1 MNTKTDRSTE
11 LNPSS
16 PETLRGALRAVPML
30 PGMQDFLPDA
40 SEGSRAVYQTAV
52 SFLAESGFQRVDT
65 PVLEDSELFVRK
77 GGGELTGLLYTFN
90 DPGGNRVS
98 LRPEFTS
105 SVIRLFIENPGSG
118 LPLRWCYG
126 GPVFRYDRH
135 GGQCRQFTQVGA
147 EIIGAD
153 GVDVDANLIATT
165 LKGLRRMGVNGAV
178 ARVGHIEAFT
188 RIFAAFDLSDSSRR
202 FVAGN
207 LGRLKRGQ
215 TDAEQLSAR
224 ASEAGLVGVNE
235 EGVNGQGVNGEGV
248 NGDQPEPDSGPGS
261 QELLAELNLM
271 LNGDAQ
277 GPTGRRTPGEIL
289 ARLERKS
296 TQHRDPVELDRAL
309 DVASKLVRL
318 EGSPD
323 ETVKAARA
331 LLIESG
337 AVEAGASSDALAP
350 LQELI
355 QALRDSGVS
364 NGELVVDMGLA
375 RGMAYYTGPIFDLAT
390 PQSLRTLG
398 GGGRYDGLVQ
408 TLGGPNTATLGFA
421 YDMESVA
428 SAAGVN

>member
-11 LNPSS
+11 LDPGD
-16 PETLRGALRAVPML
+16 PGTPRGALRAVPML

-40 SEGSRAVYQTAV
+40 SEGARAVYKTAV
-52 SFLAESGFQRVDT
+52 SFLAESGFRRVDT

-105 SVIRLFIENPGSG
+105 SVIRLFIENPGTG
-118 LPLRWCYG
+118 LPLRWFYG
-126 GPVFRYDRH
+126 GPVFRYDRR

-147 EIIGAD
+147 EIIGAE
-153 GVDVDANLIATT
+153 GVDVDASLIATT
-165 LKGLRRMGVNGAV
+165 LLGLRRMGVNGAV
-178 ARVGHIEAFT
+178 ARIGHIQAFS
-188 RIFAAFDLSDSSRR
+188 RIFNTFDLSDSSRR

-207 LGRLKRGQ
+207 LGRLKRCQ
-215 TDAEQLSAR
+215 TNSEQLSAR
-224 ASEAGLVGVNE
+224 AQEAGLVGVN
-235 EGVNGQGVNGEGV
+235 GVGS

-261 QELLAELNLM
+261 QELLAELDRM
-271 LNGDAQ
+271 LNTGAQ
-277 GPTGRRTPGEIL
+277 GPVGRRTPGEIL
-289 ARLERKS
+289 ARLERKR
-296 TQHRDPVELDRAL
+296 TQPRDPGELDRAL
-309 DVASKLVRL
+309 KVASKLVRL
-318 EGSPD
+318 EGPPD
-323 ETVKAARA
+323 ETVKAAAA
-331 LLIESG
+331 LLVKSG

-350 LQELI
+350 LEELV

-375 RGMAYYTGPIFDLAT
+375 RGMAYYTGPIFDLSVSGT
-390 PQSLRTLG
+390 PTQMSPTLG

-408 TLGGPNTATLGFA
+408 TLGGPTTATLGFA

>member
-1 MNTKTDRSTE
+1 MAPPRTPAKTMNTKTDRSTE
-11 LNPSS
+11 LDPDS
-16 PETLRGALRAVPML
+16 PAGLRAVPML
-30 PGMQDFLPDA
+30 PGMQDFLPVA
-40 SEGSRAVYQTAV
+40 SEDSRAVYEAAV

-105 SVIRLFIENPGSG
+105 SVIRLFIENPGTG

-135 GGQCRQFTQVGA
+135 GDQCRQFTQVGA

-153 GVDVDANLIATT
+153 GVDVDADLIATT
-165 LKGLRRMGVNGAV
+165 LLGLRRMGVNGAV
-178 ARVGHIEAFT
+178 ARVGHIQAFS

-224 ASEAGLVGVNE
+224 AREAGLVD
-235 EGVNGQGVNGEGV
+235 VNGVGPD
-248 NGDQPEPDSGPGS
+248 GDQPEPDSRPGS
-261 QELLAELNLM
+261 QELLSELDRMVNA
-271 LNGDAQ
+271 GAQ
-277 GPTGRRTPGEIL
+277 GPVGRRTPKEIL
-289 ARLERKS
+289 VRLERKR
-296 TQHRDPVELDRAL
+296 TQPRDPGELDRAL
-309 DVASKLVRL
+309 GVASKLVRL

-323 ETVKAARA
+323 ETVEAARA
-331 LLIESG
+331 LLAKSG
-337 AVEAGASSDALAP
+337 APSDALEP
-350 LQELI
+350 LQELV

-390 PQSLRTLG
+390 TQAPRTLTPRTLG

-408 TLGGPNTATLGFA
+408 TLGGPATATLGFA

-428 SAAGVN
+428 SATEEN

>member
-11 LNPSS
+11 LNPDS
-16 PETLRGALRAVPML
+16 TGALRAVPML
-30 PGMQDFLPDA
+30 PGMQDFLPEA
-40 SEGSRAVYQTAV
+40 SEGARAVYEAAI

-105 SVIRLFIENPGSG
+105 SVIRLFIESGGNG

-147 EIIGAD
+147 EIIGAEGV
-153 GVDVDANLIATT
+153 GVDADLIAKA
-165 LKGLRRMGVNGAV
+165 LLGLGRMGVNRAV
-178 ARVGHIEAFT
+178 ARIGHIQAFS
-188 RIFAAFDLSDSSRR
+188 RIFMAFELSDSSRR

-224 ASEAGLVGVNE
+224 ASEAGLVGA
-235 EGVNGQGVNGEGV
+235 
-248 NGDQPEPDSGPGS
+248 NGDQPEPHTGPGP
-261 QELLAELNLM
+261 QDLLAELERM
-271 LNGDAQ
+271 LSTGAQ
-277 GPTGRRTPGEIL
+277 GPVGRRTPGEIL
-289 ARLERKS
+289 ARLQQKS
-296 TQHRDPVELDRAL
+296 TQPRDPGELARAL

-331 LLIESG
+331 LAI
-337 AVEAGASSDALAP
+337 EAGASSDVLAP
-350 LQELI
+350 LEELI
-355 QALRDSGVS
+355 QALRESGVS

-375 RGMAYYTGPIFDLAT
+375 RGMAYYTGPIFDLSASQT
-390 PQSLRTLG
+390 HSTLG

-408 TLGGPNTATLGFA
+408 TLGGPDTATLGFA

-428 SAAGVN
+428 SAAGLN